1 MSTLRAILEFQ
12 GCLDTAVLV
21 TQDPRVME
29 TADAFLPGT
38 SANAQWYQEIE
49 AFMLPRGADGQ
60 SEPRINADPI
70 EALTE
75 IQSDWVE
82 HQLRPTVTQSSRLIY
97 GLGAVIHLTR
107 TVPMDPM
114 PFRSPLADDARELLT
129 DVFALTGGQEP
140 TEGTRAFYVEQLD
153 AIERPGELHREEH
166 LPARCPTVGALSSDK
181 RISTD
186 HL

>member
-60 SEPRINADPI
+60 SEHHFLKELGTVARFVGATLQNTTNPTLLKGGYKHNVIPESA
-70 EALTE
+70 EALV
-75 IQSDWVE
+75 DC
-82 HQLRPTVTQSSRLIY
+82 
-97 GLGAVIHLTR
+97 R
-107 TVPMDPM
+107 TLP
-114 PFRSPLADDARELLT
+114 
-129 DVFALTGGQEP
+129 GQE
-140 TEGTRAFYVEQLD
+140 EQVLEIVRD
-153 AIERPGELHREEH
+153 
-166 LPARCPTVGALSSDK
+166 
-181 RISTD
+181 
-186 HL
+186 